1 MASSPSPDPRPAVV
15 LHGGPSIAPTL
26 LGQGVPR
33 LPTGGKIRAGI
44 KVLTRRAAEVPRA
57 QAIYEQGLTQGHSF
71 DQIERALADACPD
84 LKTPLVPR
92 NVPWF
97 TVRAQDFPNPE
108 LATQIIDLYGQDR
121 GDGRRLYRFPVVFP
135 TDRWQSVMP
144 HELATWGA
152 QDKRFWSEY
161 SAPGSDGQ
169 RWRHCMTHAPV
180 PVDATGRRT
189 VRLFGGRK
197 AIPRED
203 NGGLCQPESCP
214 EYQQRQCNLTGRF
227 LFFVPGIRSISAFEL
242 HTRSFY
248 AMNAAIRTFETVA
261 FLLGGRLAGFLDRQG
276 TPFYLTKRL
285 MEVVH
290 IDDHGRPARVPQWII
305 ELEAPVDVATLMRE
319 QDDQDTVLLQA
330 DVASRVL
337 QGQRGSASSTPEVVP
352 DPTGEP
358 AAAGDPQP
366 GRSSRQ
372 DEPPTLEHV
381 LAQLATM
388 GVPAQT
394 WLSYAATRWGP
405 GWKLNPQGRQ
415 RAFGELERFRND
427 PQGYADKINAELQQ
441 VAS

>member
-1 MASSPSPDPRPAVV
+1 MASSPSPDPRPAIV
-15 LHGGPSIAPTL
+15 LHGGPSVAPTL
-26 LGQGVPR
+26 LGQGATR

-57 QAIYEQGLTQGHSF
+57 QAIYEQGLAQGQSF

-92 NVPWF
+92 NVAWF

-108 LATQIIDLYGQDR
+108 LATQILDLYGEDR
-121 GDGRRLYRFPVVFP
+121 GEGRRLYRFPVVFP

-144 HELATWGA
+144 HELAAWSA

-161 SAPGSDGQ
+161 SADG
-169 RWRHCMTHAPV
+169 RLRHCMTHAPV
-180 PVDATGRRT
+180 QVDTTGRRT

-197 AIPRED
+197 VIPRED

-214 EYQQRQCNLTGRF
+214 EYQQRQCNLSGRF
-227 LFFVPGIRSISAFEL
+227 LFFIPGIRSISAFEL

-261 FLLGGRLAGFLDRQG
+261 FLRGGRLAGFLDRQG

-285 MEVVH
+285 MEVAH

-337 QGQRGSASSTPEVVP
+337 QGQPGRASSAPGHGPEPVV
-352 DPTGEP
+352 E
-358 AAAGDPQP
+358 AAAAVGDPRA
-366 GRSSRQ
+366 G
-372 DEPPTLEHV
+372 EVPPTLEHV
-381 LAQLATM
+381 LGQLATM

-394 WLSYAATRWGP
+394 WLSYAAQRWGP

-415 RAFGELERFRND
+415 RAWGELERFRND
-427 PQGYADKINAELQQ
+427 PQGYVDKVNAELQQ

>member
-1 MASSPSPDPRPAVV
+1 MVSSPSPDPRPAVV
-15 LHGGPSIAPTL
+15 LHGGPVALPTL
-26 LGQGVPR
+26 LGNGTNGTPR

-57 QAIYEQGLTQGHSF
+57 QAIYEQGLNQGQSF
-71 DQIERALADACPD
+71 DQIERALAEACPE
-84 LKTPLVPR
+84 LKSPLVPR

-108 LATQIIDLYGQDR
+108 LATQILDLHGEDR
-121 GDGRRLYRFPVVFP
+121 GEGRRLFRFPVVFP

-144 HELATWGA
+144 HELATWGM

-161 SAPGSDGQ
+161 SSDG

-197 AIPRED
+197 AIMRED

-227 LFFVPGIRSISAFEL
+227 LFFIPGIRSISAFEL

-261 FLLGGRLAGFLDRQG
+261 FLRGGRLAGFLDRQG

-285 MEVVH
+285 MEVAH
-290 IDDHGRPARVPQWII
+290 IDDQGRPVRVPQWII

-330 DVASRVL
+330 DVAARVL
-337 QGQRGSASSTPEVVP
+337 QGHRENAPSTPGKGPESVDEPVAAS
-352 DPTGEP
+352 DPMADGM
-358 AAAGDPQP
+358 
-366 GRSSRQ
+366 
-372 DEPPTLEHV
+372 PPTLEHV
-381 LAQLATM
+381 LGRLATM

-394 WLSYAATRWGP
+394 WMSYAATRWGP
-405 GWKLNPQGRQ
+405 GWKLNPQGRA

-427 PQGYADKINAELQQ
+427 PKGYADKVNAELRQ

>member
-15 LHGGPSIAPTL
+15 LHGGPVALPTL
-26 LGQGVPR
+26 LGNGTNGTPR

-57 QAIYEQGLTQGHSF
+57 QAIYEQGLNQGQTF
-71 DQIERALADACPD
+71 DQIERALAEACPE
-84 LKTPLVPR
+84 LKSPLVPR

-108 LATQIIDLYGQDR
+108 LATQILDLHGEDR
-121 GDGRRLYRFPVVFP
+121 GEGRRLYRFPVVFS

-161 SAPGSDGQ
+161 STDG

-203 NGGLCQPESCP
+203 NGGLCQPECCP

-227 LFFVPGIRSISAFEL
+227 LFFIPGIRSISAFEL

-261 FLLGGRLAGFLDRQG
+261 FLRGGRLAGFLDRQG

-285 MEVVH
+285 IEVAH
-290 IDDHGRPARVPQWII
+290 IDDQGRPVRVPQWII

-330 DVASRVL
+330 DVAARVL
-337 QGQRGSASSTPEVVP
+337 QGHRADASSTPGKGPESV
-352 DPTGEP
+352 DEP
-358 AAAGDPQP
+358 VAASDSTADGM
-366 GRSSRQ
+366 
-372 DEPPTLEHV
+372 PPTLEHV
-381 LAQLATM
+381 LGRLAAM
-388 GVPAQT
+388 GVPAQA

-427 PQGYADKINAELQQ
+427 PKGYADKINVELQQ

>member
-1 MASSPSPDPRPAVV
+1 MASSPSPDSRPAVV
-15 LHGGPSIAPTL
+15 LHGGPTALPTL
-26 LGQGVPR
+26 LGGGAPR

-57 QAIYEQGLTQGHSF
+57 QAIYEQGLNQGQSF
-71 DQIERALADACPD
+71 DQIERALAEACPE
-84 LKTPLVPR
+84 LKSPLVPR

-108 LATQIIDLYGQDR
+108 LATQILDLHGEDR

-135 TDRWQSVMP
+135 TDRWESVMP

-161 SAPGSDGQ
+161 STDG

-227 LFFVPGIRSISAFEL
+227 LFFIPGIRSISAFEL

-261 FLLGGRLAGFLDRQG
+261 FLRGGRIAGFLDRQG

-285 MEVVH
+285 MEVAH
-290 IDDHGRPARVPQWII
+290 IDDHGRPVRVPQWII
-305 ELEAPVDVATLMRE
+305 ELEAPVDVATLMRQ

-330 DVASRVL
+330 DVAARVL
-337 QGQRGSASSTPEVVP
+337 QGHRENASSTPGKGPKSVDEPVAAS
-352 DPTGEP
+352 DPTEDGM
-358 AAAGDPQP
+358 
-366 GRSSRQ
+366 
-372 DEPPTLEHV
+372 PPTLEHV
-381 LAQLATM
+381 LGRLASM
-388 GVPAQT
+388 GVPVQT
-394 WLSYAATRWGP
+394 WMSYAATRWGP

-415 RAFGELERFRND
+415 RAFSELERFRND
-427 PQGYADKINAELQQ
+427 PKGYADKVNAELQQ

>member
-1 MASSPSPDPRPAVV
+1 MASSASPDPRPAVV
-15 LHGGPSIAPTL
+15 LHGGPAALPTL
-26 LGQGVPR
+26 LGNGTNGTPR

-57 QAIYEQGLTQGHSF
+57 QAIYEQGLNQGQSF
-71 DQIERALADACPD
+71 DQIERALAEACPE

-108 LATQIIDLYGQDR
+108 LATQILDLHGEDR
-121 GDGRRLYRFPVVFP
+121 GEGRRLYRFPVVFP

-144 HELATWGA
+144 HELATWGM

-161 SAPGSDGQ
+161 STDG

-180 PVDATGRRT
+180 QVDATGRRT
-189 VRLFGGRK
+189 VRLFGG
-197 AIPRED
+197 
-203 NGGLCQPESCP
+203 
-214 EYQQRQCNLTGRF
+214 LTGRF
-227 LFFVPGIRSISAFEL
+227 LFFIPGIRSISAFEL

-261 FLLGGRLAGFLDRQG
+261 FLRGGRLAGFLDRQG

-285 MEVVH
+285 MEVAH
-290 IDDHGRPARVPQWII
+290 IDDQGRPVRVPQWII

-319 QDDQDTVLLQA
+319 QDDKDSVLLQA
-330 DVASRVL
+330 DVAARVL
-337 QGQRGSASSTPEVVP
+337 QVHRENASCSPGLGPEPVEQSVATS
-352 DPTGEP
+352 DPTADGM
-358 AAAGDPQP
+358 
-366 GRSSRQ
+366 
-372 DEPPTLEHV
+372 PPTLEHV
-381 LAQLATM
+381 LGRLTSM

-427 PQGYADKINAELQQ
+427 PKGYADKVNAELQQ
-441 VAS
+441 VAP

>member
-1 MASSPSPDPRPAVV
+1 MASSPSPDPRPAIA
-15 LHGGPSIAPTL
+15 LHGGPSVAPTL
-26 LGQGVPR
+26 LGQGAPR

-57 QAIYEQGLTQGHSF
+57 QAIYEQGVAQGHSF
-71 DQIERALADACPD
+71 EQIERALADACPD

-108 LATQIIDLYGQDR
+108 LATQILDLYGEDR
-121 GDGRRLYRFPVVFP
+121 GEGRRLYRFPVVFP

-144 HELATWGA
+144 HELAAWGA
-152 QDKRFWSEY
+152 QGKHFWSEY
-161 SAPGSDGQ
+161 SADG
-169 RWRHCMTHAPV
+169 RLRHCMTHAPV
-180 PVDATGRRT
+180 PLDATGRRT

-197 AIPRED
+197 TMPRED

-227 LFFVPGIRSISAFEL
+227 VFFIPGIRSISAFEL

-248 AMNAAIRTFETVA
+248 AMNAAVRTFETVA
-261 FLLGGRLAGFLDRQG
+261 FLRGGRLAGFLDRQG

-285 MEVVH
+285 VEVAH
-290 IDDHGRPARVPQWII
+290 IDDHGHPVRVHQWII

-319 QDDQDTVLLQA
+319 QEDQDTVLLQA
-330 DVASRVL
+330 DMASQVL
-337 QGQRGSASSTPEVVP
+337 QGRPGGASSVP
-352 DPTGEP
+352 RRAHAP
-358 AAAGDPQP
+358 AVEAAAVAGDPQA
-366 GRSSRQ
+366 G
-372 DEPPTLEHV
+372 EVPPTLEHV
-381 LAQLATM
+381 LGQLAAM

-394 WLSYAATRWGP
+394 WLSYATQRWGP

-415 RAFGELERFRND
+415 RAWVELERFRND
-427 PQGYADKINAELQQ
+427 PEGYADKINTELQQ